1 MDPLADDLALSPPAL
16 SLLAAYD
23 EAIRTA
29 DADLRAER
37 KADAESAPPV
47 GDGEA
52 GDVTEQTDAPAA
64 RVVAVPRLAEET
76 VEDEAETD
84 AADLHGV
91 LLAAGALDVDL
102 SDVARGVKYR
112 VTRSGRGLLAKA
124 A

>member
-37 KADAESAPPV
+37 KAAATNAPPV

-52 GDVTEQTDAPAA
+52 RDVEAKNVPAA
-64 RVVAVPRLAEET
+64 RVVAVPRLAGET